1 MILIFT
7 NCEAFVFQKKYR
19 SYKKDVF
26 FVAPAGW
33 LDISSYP
40 ANIQVILRALKKYG
54 LILADIGSNMYV
66 SGAPDERWNNDELRE
81 LLQVKASDFEVV
93 KFNN

>member
-1 MILIFT
+1 MIFT

-54 LILADIGSNMYV
+54 LILADIGSNMYM
-66 SGAPDERWNNDELRE
+66 SGVPGPRWNNDELQQ
-81 LLQVKASDFEVV
+81 LGKVQALDFEVV
-93 KFNN
+93 KFN